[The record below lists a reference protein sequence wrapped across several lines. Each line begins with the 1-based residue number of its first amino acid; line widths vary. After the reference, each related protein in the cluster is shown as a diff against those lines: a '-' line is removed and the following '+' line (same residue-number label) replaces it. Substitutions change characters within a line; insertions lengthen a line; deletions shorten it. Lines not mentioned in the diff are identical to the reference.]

1 MKDHAAQ
8 KPDAEQ
14 RDSRAGGSPWPS
26 FAPVVWAVV
35 GTVVVFVAA
44 RGVQLLLPAAR
55 LSAGWAVGIRA
66 AGTVMVAAGIAG
78 LLHQRSRLPARGP
91 GRGDP
96 TSTGLRAAGT
106 IMAAVALLG
115 LLNPPPPGDAV
126 RRPGFGFGL
135 IEVSPFGREGSGG
148 EGMRSRTRGGV
159 SPIRGEA
166 RDVPEAP
173 PLPTRAASPEPGF
186 ARRAAGLLSRI
197 FLFLAIPL
205 AILYLMRRTGRRR
218 PEEWEIEPPLQPPD
232 AFAGLSASLE
242 ELEADHPQPRGQ
254 ITRAYARLLEALA
267 AAGAARAPYE
277 APHEHLY
284 RALGPLGVRPDA
296 LHRLAGLYVLA
307 QFGDRPVTDGHRTAA
322 VDALSQS
329 LADLRRGGS
338 SRSLTVRLRAGGA
351 QA

>member
-1 MKDHAAQ
+1 MEDHAAQ
-8 KPDAEQ
+8 KPDADK
-14 RDSRAGGSPWPS
+14 RGSRGAGSTWHP
-26 FAPVVWAVV
+26 FVPVVWAVV
-35 GTVVVFVAA
+35 GVAVVLIAA

-55 LSAGWAVGIRA
+55 LSAGWAVGLRA
-66 AGTVMVAAGIAG
+66 VGAVTVVAGIAG
-78 LLHQRSRLPARGP
+78 LLYQRSRLPARGP
-91 GRGDP
+91 GRADP
-96 TSTGLRAAGT
+96 TATGLRTAGT

-115 LLNPPPPGDAV
+115 LFNPPPPGTDV

-166 RDVPEAP
+166 PDVPEAP
-173 PLPTRAASPEPGF
+173 PLPTRAAPPDPGF

-254 ITRAYARLLEALA
+254 ITRAYARLLESLA

-284 RALGPLGVRPDA
+284 RALSPLGVRPDA

-307 QFGDRPVTDGHRTAA
+307 QFGGRPVTDDHRTAA
-322 VDALSQS
+322 AEALSQS

-338 SRSLTVRLRAGGA
+338 SGSLTVRFRAGGT